1 MVINAS
7 EPPLDNKSV
16 RQALNYAVDKQ
27 SIIKNLYR
35 GYATEMRAPMQDVIP
50 EINPALHGYPYN
62 PQRARELLK
71 QGGYAGQPIPVGAP
85 IGRYTLDK
93 ELGEAVS
100 NMLHDVGVNVEYT
113 PKEWGS
119 YGPGVLTGKAHGIS
133 LIGNGNIVMLPEFVF
148 TLWLLPGGQGE
159 AYTPG
164 RPANWQAEV
173 ARVSILPPGNAER
186 RTLLNKLQA
195 EALDWA
201 PWIFLINNVDIY
213 ALSDKIDWQPY
224 SIEYRDF
231 RDAKVRS

>member
-1 MVINAS
+1 QPMGTGPYRFVEWKTNQRIVGDVFPGYWGPKPAFTRIVWNIITDPLTEKNALLTRQLDVFQYVLPEWVPEIEQSRVARILKVTSARMLYMVINVS

-35 GYATEMRAPMQDVIP
+35 GYAAEMRAPMQDVIP
-50 EINPALHGYPYN
+50 EINPGLHGYPYN

-133 LIGNGNIVMLPEFVF
+133 LIGNGNIVM
-148 TLWLLPGGQGE
+148 
-159 AYTPG
+159 
-164 RPANWQAEV
+164 
-173 ARVSILPPGNAER
+173 
-186 RTLLNKLQA
+186 
-195 EALDWA
+195 
-201 PWIFLINNVDIY
+201 
-213 ALSDKIDWQPY
+213 
-224 SIEYRDF
+224 
-231 RDAKVRS
+231 